1 MSASPIPLI
10 VHACLQPLDAHPA
23 VHLLDVRYDAS
34 QYDAS
39 LFSRLQIPPPAH
51 LTHAVKKRRVEYLV
65 SRYSVQQAMRTFG
78 IAHFILGNGEDRAPL
93 WPAGICGSLSHTQH
107 RVCALLTRGESVL
120 LGVDCE
126 RAMSNEVA
134 AATHHL
140 LITAEEKRL
149 LAQCELPFN
158 LALTAAFSLKESLY
172 KALYPQLKQFMDFSA
187 AQIVACGPDLTQV
200 TLRLTHSFSAE
211 FMAGRE
217 FTGAVRVAP
226 DEVLTWIVEA
236 P

>member
-1 MSASPIPLI
+1 M
-10 VHACLQPLDAHPA
+10 
-23 VHLLDVRYDAS
+23 
-34 QYDAS
+34 
-39 LFSRLQIPPPAH
+39 
-51 LTHAVKKRRVEYLV
+51 
-65 SRYSVQQAMRTFG
+65 
-78 IAHFILGNGEDRAPL
+78 
-93 WPAGICGSLSHTQH
+93 
-107 RVCALLTRGESVL
+107 

-187 AQIVACGPDLTQV
+187 AARIPTSGPDLTQV

-217 FTGAVRVAP
+217 FTGAVRIAP
-226 DEVLTWIVEA
+226 DEVLAWIVEA